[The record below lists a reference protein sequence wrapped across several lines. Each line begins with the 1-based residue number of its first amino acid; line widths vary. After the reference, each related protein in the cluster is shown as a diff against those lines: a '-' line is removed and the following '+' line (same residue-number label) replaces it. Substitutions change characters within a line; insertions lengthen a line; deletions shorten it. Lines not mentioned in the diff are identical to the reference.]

1 MRDIRAVTF
10 DLDDTLWEIA
20 PVIARAERKV
30 YEEIR
35 NRFPRVSQSYELEDI
50 QIVRQEILEMNPS
63 VAHNLTE
70 VRRLTFRRMFSE
82 CGYEP
87 DESSV
92 LLQQYL
98 DLRHDVEF
106 FLDVM
111 PALEFLSER
120 YKLMTIT
127 NGNADIERLG
137 ISRFFQGHISAGSF
151 GVLKPDARIFQH
163 ACYVLQE
170 DPKFV
175 LHVGDHPIDDV
186 LGALGAGLQSIWV
199 NRHENTWN
207 QSQLPDAEIKNLT
220 ELVNML
226 G

>member
-1 MRDIRAVTF
+1 MREIQAITF

-30 YEEIR
+30 YEEIQS
-35 NRFPRVSQSYELEDI
+35 RFPHVSQRYALEDI

-70 VRRLTFRRMFSE
+70 IRRLTFRKMLSE

-127 NGNADIERLG
+127 NGNADIGRLG
-137 ISRFFQGHISAGSF
+137 ISRFFRGHVSAGMF
-151 GVLKPDARIFQH
+151 GILKPDPRIFHH
-163 ACYVLQE
+163 ACDLLQE
-170 DPKFV
+170 DPRVV

-199 NRHENTWN
+199 NRNKNTWT
-207 QSQLPDAEIKNLT
+207 QSQLPHAEIKNLT

-226 G
+226 T